1 MIEYIK
7 GEIAELTPAY
17 AVVDAN
23 GVGYGLG
30 ISVNTYSAIQGKKE
44 VKLYVYE
51 AIREDAHELFGFA
64 TKREREVFLMLI
76 TVNGIGANTARM
88 ILSEMT
94 LEELCSV
101 IANGDERMLKRIKG
115 IGPRSAARIIVE
127 LQDKFNELEFIGTI
141 ANQSSAANSQISAAS
156 MEVAKEA
163 TSALTMLGFAA
174 GPTHKVVNEIVKDNP
189 DITVEQ
195 LIKRALTMIK

>member
-1 MIEYIK
+1 MIDFIK

-17 AVVDAN
+17 AVIDAN

-30 ISVNTYSAIQGKKE
+30 ISVNTYSAIQGQKD

-51 AIREDAHELFGFA
+51 AIREDAHDLYGFLS
-64 TKREREVFLMLI
+64 KKEREVFLMLI
-76 TVNGIGANTARM
+76 TVSGIGANTARM

-94 LEELCSV
+94 LDELCSV
-101 IANGDERMLKRIKG
+101 IATGNEKMLKRIKG

-127 LQDKFNELEFIGTI
+127 LSDKFNELEYMGSNIPQNVST
-141 ANQSSAANSQISAAS
+141 AN
-156 MEVAKEA
+156 MEVVNEA
-163 TSALTMLGFAA
+163 VSALTMLGFAA
-174 GPTHKVVNEIVKDNP
+174 GPTHKVVNEIVKDNA
-189 DITVEQ
+189 DISVEQ

>member
-1 MIEYIK
+1 MIDFIR

-17 AVVDAN
+17 VVIDAN
-23 GVGYGLG
+23 GVGYGLS
-30 ISVNTYSAIQGKKE
+30 ISVNTYSAIQGQKD

-51 AIREDAHELFGFA
+51 AIREDAYDLYGFLS
-64 TKREREVFLMLI
+64 KREREVFLMLI

-94 LEELCSV
+94 LDELCGV
-101 IANGDERMLKRIKG
+101 IAAGNDKMLKRIKG
-115 IGPRSAARIIVE
+115 IGPKSAARIIVE
-127 LQDKFNELEFIGTI
+127 LSDKFNELEFMGAGMTQ
-141 ANQSSAANSQISAAS
+141 NAS
-156 MEVAKEA
+156 NVNMEVVNEA
-163 TSALTMLGFAA
+163 VSALTMLGFAA

-189 DITVEQ
+189 DISVEQ

>member
-17 AVVDAN
+17 AVIDTQ
-23 GVGYGLG
+23 GIGYGLG
-30 ISVNTYSAIQGKKE
+30 ISVNTYSAIQGQKE
-44 VKLYVYE
+44 TKLFVYE
-51 AIREDAHELFGFA
+51 VIREDTHELYGFA
-64 TKREREVFLMLI
+64 TKKEREIFLMLI

-94 LEELCSV
+94 LDELCSV

-127 LQDKFNELEFIGTI
+127 LQDKFNELEFMGT
-141 ANQSSAANSQISAAS
+141 AS
-156 MEVAKEA
+156 GKSLPLGADGGGQVAKEA
-163 TSALTMLGFAA
+163 ISALTMLGFAA
-174 GPTHKVVNEIVKDNP
+174 GPTHKVVNEIIKEYP

>member
-1 MIEYIK
+1 MIDFIR

-17 AVVDAN
+17 VVIDAN
-23 GVGYGLG
+23 GVGYGLS
-30 ISVNTYSAIQGKKE
+30 ISVNTYSAIQGQRD

-51 AIREDAHELFGFA
+51 AIREDAYDLYGFLS
-64 TKREREVFLMLI
+64 KREREVFLMLI

-94 LEELCSV
+94 LDELCGV
-101 IANGDERMLKRIKG
+101 IAAGNDKMLKRIKG
-115 IGPRSAARIIVE
+115 IGPKSAARIIVE
-127 LQDKFNELEFIGTI
+127 LSDKFNELEFMGAGMTQ
-141 ANQSSAANSQISAAS
+141 NVPNVN
-156 MEVAKEA
+156 MEVVNEA
-163 TSALTMLGFAA
+163 VSALTMLGFAA

-189 DITVEQ
+189 DISVEQ

>member
-1 MIEYIK
+1 MVDFIR

-17 AVVDAN
+17 VVIDAN
-23 GVGYGLG
+23 GVGYGLS
-30 ISVNTYSAIQGKKE
+30 ISVNTYSAIHGQKD

-51 AIREDAHELFGFA
+51 AIREDAYDLYGFLS
-64 TKREREVFLMLI
+64 KREREVFLMLI

-94 LEELCSV
+94 LDELCGV
-101 IANGDERMLKRIKG
+101 IAAGNDKMLKRIKG
-115 IGPRSAARIIVE
+115 IGPKSAARIIVE
-127 LQDKFNELEFIGTI
+127 LSDKFNELEFMG
-141 ANQSSAANSQISAAS
+141 AGMAQNAS
-156 MEVAKEA
+156 NVNMEVVNEA
-163 TSALTMLGFAA
+163 VSALTMLGFAA

-189 DITVEQ
+189 DISVEQ

>member
-1 MIEYIK
+1 MIDFIR

-17 AVVDAN
+17 VVIDAN
-23 GVGYGLG
+23 GVGYGLS
-30 ISVNTYSAIQGKKE
+30 ISVNTYSAIQGQKD

-51 AIREDAHELFGFA
+51 AIREDAYDLYGFLS
-64 TKREREVFLMLI
+64 KREREVFLMLI

-94 LEELCSV
+94 LDELCGV
-101 IANGDERMLKRIKG
+101 IAAGNEKMLKRIKG

-127 LQDKFNELEFIGTI
+127 LSDKFNELEFMGAGMTQ
-141 ANQSSAANSQISAAS
+141 NVPNVN
-156 MEVAKEA
+156 MEVVNEA
-163 TSALTMLGFAA
+163 VSALTMLGFAA

-189 DITVEQ
+189 DISVEQ

>member
-1 MIEYIK
+1 MIDFIR

-17 AVVDAN
+17 VVIDAN
-23 GVGYGLG
+23 GVGYGLS
-30 ISVNTYSAIQGKKE
+30 ISVNTYSAIQGQKE

-51 AIREDAHELFGFA
+51 AIREDAYDLYGFLS
-64 TKREREVFLMLI
+64 KREREVFLMLI

-94 LEELCSV
+94 LDELCGV
-101 IANGDERMLKRIKG
+101 IAAGNDKMLKRIKG
-115 IGPRSAARIIVE
+115 IGPKSAARIIVE
-127 LQDKFNELEFIGTI
+127 LSDKFNELEFMGAGMTQ
-141 ANQSSAANSQISAAS
+141 NVPNVN
-156 MEVAKEA
+156 MEVVNEA
-163 TSALTMLGFAA
+163 VSALTMLGFAA

-189 DITVEQ
+189 DISVEQ

>member
-1 MIEYIK
+1 MIDFIR

-17 AVVDAN
+17 VVIDAN
-23 GVGYGLG
+23 GVGYGLS
-30 ISVNTYSAIQGKKE
+30 ISVNTYSAIQGQKD

-51 AIREDAHELFGFA
+51 AIREDAYDLYGFLS
-64 TKREREVFLMLI
+64 KREREVFLMLI

-94 LEELCSV
+94 LDELCGV
-101 IANGDERMLKRIKG
+101 IAAGNDKMLKRIKG
-115 IGPRSAARIIVE
+115 IGPKSAARIIVE
-127 LQDKFNELEFIGTI
+127 LSDKFNELEFMG
-141 ANQSSAANSQISAAS
+141 AGAVQNASSVN
-156 MEVAKEA
+156 MEVVNEA
-163 TSALTMLGFAA
+163 VSALTMLGFAA

-189 DITVEQ
+189 DISVEQ

>member
-1 MIEYIK
+1 MIDFIR

-17 AVVDAN
+17 VVIDAN
-23 GVGYGLG
+23 GVGYGLS
-30 ISVNTYSAIQGKKE
+30 ISVNTYSAIQGQKD

-51 AIREDAHELFGFA
+51 AIREDAYDLYGFLS
-64 TKREREVFLMLI
+64 KREREVFLMLI

-94 LEELCSV
+94 LDELCGV
-101 IANGDERMLKRIKG
+101 IAAGNDKMLKRIKG
-115 IGPRSAARIIVE
+115 IGPKSAARIIVE
-127 LQDKFNELEFIGTI
+127 LSDKFNELEFMGAGMTQ
-141 ANQSSAANSQISAAS
+141 NVPNVN
-156 MEVAKEA
+156 MEVVNEA
-163 TSALTMLGFAA
+163 VSALTMLGFAA

-189 DITVEQ
+189 DISVEQ

>member
-1 MIEYIK
+1 MIDFIR

-17 AVVDAN
+17 VVIDAN
-23 GVGYGLG
+23 GVGYGLS
-30 ISVNTYSAIQGKKE
+30 ISVNTYSAIQGQKE

-51 AIREDAHELFGFA
+51 AIREDAYDLYGFLS
-64 TKREREVFLMLI
+64 KREREVFLMLI

-94 LEELCSV
+94 LDELCGV
-101 IANGDERMLKRIKG
+101 IAAGNDKMLKRIKG
-115 IGPRSAARIIVE
+115 IGPKSAARIIVE
-127 LQDKFNELEFIGTI
+127 LSDKFNELEFMG
-141 ANQSSAANSQISAAS
+141 AGAVQNASSVN
-156 MEVAKEA
+156 MEVVNEA
-163 TSALTMLGFAA
+163 VSALTMLGFAA

-189 DITVEQ
+189 DISVEQ

>member
-1 MIEYIK
+1 MIDFIR

-17 AVVDAN
+17 VVIDAN
-23 GVGYGLG
+23 GVGYGLS
-30 ISVNTYSAIQGKKE
+30 ISVNTYSAIQGQKD

-51 AIREDAHELFGFA
+51 AIREDAYDLYGFLS
-64 TKREREVFLMLI
+64 KREREVFLMLI

-94 LEELCSV
+94 LDELCGV
-101 IANGDERMLKRIKG
+101 IAAGNDKMLKRIKG
-115 IGPRSAARIIVE
+115 IGPKSAARIIVE
-127 LQDKFNELEFIGTI
+127 LSDKFNELEFMGTGMTQ
-141 ANQSSAANSQISAAS
+141 NVPNVN
-156 MEVAKEA
+156 MEVVNEA
-163 TSALTMLGFAA
+163 VSALTMLGFAA

-189 DITVEQ
+189 DISVEQ